1 MKLDLKYYGD
11 PQLRK
16 KCEPVEEIDDKIREF
31 AQNLVETML
40 HFNGAGLAAPQV
52 GVGIRMFVIQYDN
65 GKDQKGQP
73 FFCPPCVYINPQL
86 SNPSKEQVSLEE
98 GCLSVPGVFGHV
110 SRPISI
116 DVSYTDLDG
125 NLKQERATEWRSR
138 VIMHENDH
146 LNGVLHVDR
155 ITLKQKRGVAHL
167 LREIKKKQA

>member
-16 KCEPVEEIDDKIREF
+16 KCKPVEEIDAKTKKF
-31 AQNLVETML
+31 AQDLVETML

-52 GVGIRMFVIQYDN
+52 GLGIRIFAIQYDN
-65 GKDQKGQP
+65 GEDQKGRP
-73 FFCPPCVYINPQL
+73 FFCPPCVYINPHL

-98 GCLSVPGVFGHV
+98 GCLSVPGVFGDV
-110 SRPISI
+110 SRPISV

-125 NLKQERATEWRSR
+125 NLKQERATGWRAR

-146 LNGVLHVDR
+146 LNGVFHIDR
-155 ITLKQKRGVAHL
+155 MPFKQKNRIAHL
-167 LREIKKKQA
+167 LRGIKRKQA